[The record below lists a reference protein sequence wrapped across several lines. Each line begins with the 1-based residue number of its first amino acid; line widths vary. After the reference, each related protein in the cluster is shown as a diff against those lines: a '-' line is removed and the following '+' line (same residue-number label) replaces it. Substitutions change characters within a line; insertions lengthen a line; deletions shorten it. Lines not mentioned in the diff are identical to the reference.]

1 MNHEVNIIVSNDI
14 QHRIF
19 TIRDL
24 QVMLDRDL
32 EEIYGVE
39 NKRLNEQVK
48 RNIERFPEGWV
59 ETTLGEHCLKIGSGS
74 TPRGGNEAYKQEGIS
89 LIRSQ
94 NI

>member
-1 MNHEVNIIVSNDI
+1 MSNL
-14 QHRIF
+14 H
-19 TIRDL
+19 
-24 QVMLDRDL
+24 
-32 EEIYGVE
+32 
-39 NKRLNEQVK
+39 
-48 RNIERFPEGWV
+48 EGWV